1 MGAPKRKAMRPKA
14 PGSMARQRGE
24 KPRGQKS
31 CTPSSATGTIGTRRC
46 RERMGA
52 PFLNFFGAPSIERS
66 PSGKRI
72 STLPWRRPNALACMA
87 RSRLVSG
94 STGTRLIFRA
104 NQDRKSTRLNSSHSQ
119 ISYAVFCLKKKKKKI
134 SVYQLG
140 RADKQ
145 AATVSRGHNE
155 IQMKRRQPQAT
166 ARRQ

>member
-66 PSGKRI
+66 PKKFKKG
-72 STLPWRRPNALACMA
+72 
-87 RSRLVSG
+87 
-94 STGTRLIFRA
+94 
-104 NQDRKSTRLNSSHSQ
+104 DRKSTRLNSSHLV
-119 ISYAVFCLKKKKKKI
+119 ISYAVFCLKKKKK
-134 SVYQLG
+134 
-140 RADKQ
+140 
-145 AATVSRGHNE
+145 N
-155 IQMKRRQPQAT
+155 
-166 ARRQ
+166 